1 MSIINLLPDDYMQK
15 RAQRRANAACLVLF
29 VVVMAGVVGAD
40 LVSHRATADIETVRA
55 RVDQDYAEAAKL
67 VAQLQELRTRRT
79 TMLKQAK
86 CTASL
91 MEPVPRS
98 YLLAMLTNS
107 LPEGMSLIRFSLDT
121 VTVLPPAPPAGEKGQ
136 ATGNAKFD
144 SAMKNR
150 NQPKPR
156 LVVEMEVTGLAHT
169 DVEVARLIARL
180 ARNGLT
186 DSVDLV
192 YSQEKKVEEAA
203 VREFR
208 LHLRLREGADVLD
221 LRKGRDAA
229 PGESTRLATLDRE
242 AAP

>member
-1 MSIINLLPDDYMQK
+1 MSIINLLPEDYMQK
-15 RAQRRANAACLVLF
+15 RAQRRANAVCLVLF
-29 VVVMAGVVGAD
+29 VVVMAAVVGAD
-40 LVSHRATADIETVRA
+40 LVSRRATADIGIIRA
-55 RVDQDYAEAAKL
+55 QVDRDYTEAAKL
-67 VAQLQELRTRRT
+67 VGQLQDLRTRRT
-79 TMLKQAK
+79 TMLNQAK
-86 CTASL
+86 YTASL

-98 YLLAMLTNS
+98 YLLAMLINS

-121 VTVLPPAPPAGEKGQ
+121 VTVLPPAPPAGEKAQ

-144 SAMKNR
+144 SAMKGR
-150 NQPKPR
+150 SQPKPT

-192 YSQEKKVEEAA
+192 YSQEKKIEEAE

-208 LHLRLREGADVLD
+208 IRLRLREGADVLD
-221 LRKGRDAA
+221 LRKDPNAA
-229 PGESTRLATLDRE
+229 PGASPRLASLDPE